1 MGKNRIK
8 QKPPVKDPVPEPEL
22 MMEFEGGKPEKDKR
36 PKEETQPDEEELQ
49 RKELRRLRKKRI
61 RSALDGSLLLDKG
74 LQKYGWLVLY
84 AFFWAMLLI
93 TNNYLSESV
102 VRESSLIK
110 GQLKDLQFRQVS
122 SQAEL
127 MRLSRQSSV
136 ADRLQQTGVKESV
149 VPPFKIKVKEEPAR
163 RGNRRKEKE

>member
-8 QKPPVKDPVPEPEL
+8 PKPILQDPLPEPEL
-22 MMEFEGGKPEKDKR
+22 VMEFEGIKPEKEAKE
-36 PKEETQPDEEELQ
+36 KEERQPDESELQ
-49 RKELRRLRKKRI
+49 RKEQRRLRRKKI
-61 RSALDGSLLLDKG
+61 RSALDGSVLLDKG
-74 LQKYGWLVLY
+74 LQRYGWLVLY

-93 TNNYLSESV
+93 SNNYLSESV

-110 GQLKDLQFRQVS
+110 GELKELQFRQIS

-136 ADRLQQTGVKESV
+136 AGKLQGTGVKESV
-149 VPPFKIKVKEEPAR
+149 VPPYKIKQPDEPAD
-163 RGNRRKEKE
+163 KK